1 MTAGGFGAPL
11 PCPNFPQPLVDV
23 FLVFQPVPV
32 TGLILMCNSQAIR
45 RAAVLPVLS
54 LMPAFSYGQVAG
66 AVAQLPGQLVGRSA
80 ESAIRKLHSLK
91 AGERLPV
98 LSVKGKWQNFE
109 SETAHPLTIVG
120 GLFNASISQLEN
132 SDPKYGTNGTAFAQR
147 FGASFGDIASQN
159 FFGEFV
165 FASAFHEDPR
175 YVRMGPEYRFWPR
188 FTYAVSRAFFI
199 QKDSGTVGFNWSN
212 LLGTGASAALSN
224 AYYPAPSRNSST
236 FAIHFVSSYMGAGL
250 GNLAPEFW
258 PDIRKKFFSRR
269 H

>member
-1 MTAGGFGAPL
+1 MRNSHAMQRTA
-11 PCPNFPQPLVDV
+11 V
-23 FLVFQPVPV
+23 
-32 TGLILMCNSQAIR
+32 LMALS
-45 RAAVLPVLS
+45 VLPVF
-54 LMPAFSYGQVAG
+54 AYGQVAG
-66 AVAQLPGQLVGRSA
+66 ALTQLPGQLVGRSA

-91 AGERLPV
+91 AGEQLPV

-109 SETAHPLTIVG
+109 SETAHPLTVVG

-147 FGASFGDIASQN
+147 FGASFGDIATQN
-159 FFGEFV
+159 FFGDFV

-188 FTYAVSRAFFI
+188 FTYAISRAFFI
-199 QKDSGTVGFNWSN
+199 QKDNGTVGFNWSN

-224 AYYPAPSRNSST
+224 AYYPEPSRNGST
-236 FAIHFVSSYMGAGL
+236 FAIHFVSSYVGAGL

-258 PDIRKKFFSRR
+258 PDIRRKLFSHR